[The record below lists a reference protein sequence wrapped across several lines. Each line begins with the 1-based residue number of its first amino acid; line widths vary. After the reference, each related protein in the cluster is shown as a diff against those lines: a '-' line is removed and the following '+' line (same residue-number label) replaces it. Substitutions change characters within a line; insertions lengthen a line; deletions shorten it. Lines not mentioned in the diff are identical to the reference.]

1 MRNGTDLDA
10 LNVTRLYQFAPM
22 YNDSD
27 SFQGLEDQIK
37 EVGDTI
43 DKLIVN
49 EKAELDKFK
58 KIMVEIKAQLDSRGG
73 IGGGLSKNFSR
84 GGGVNIASFF

>member
-1 MRNGTDLDA
+1 MKK
-10 LNVTRLYQFAPM
+10 P
-22 YNDSD
+22 
-27 SFQGLEDQIK
+27 
-37 EVGDTI
+37 
-43 DKLIVN
+43 
-49 EKAELDKFK
+49 ELDKFQ